1 MILDS
6 RVGVI
11 CAPGTEYLLLAKI
24 SMNYTCARLYEYRPH
39 AIVDP
44 MPGVCSTGCNWFSA
58 MRMEQYIPTVPRVTK
73 CSYCPV
79 CKLPASY
86 MPKYESF
93 PSWPIIYAS
102 NPHQDPLSIAK
113 SRHNLFL
120 LTRTF
125 HPKEALVAQNHRQGM
140 TIRISQPGCSGKAP
154 LRTLID
160 LFPFQR

>member
-1 MILDS
+1 MNKVADALYCLTRTDGGLVMILDS

-24 SMNYTCARLYEYRPH
+24 SMNYTCACLYEYRPH

-44 MPGVCSTGCNWFSA
+44 MPGVCSTGCNGFSA

-93 PSWPIIYAS
+93 HLGPLYMPATPTKTPS
-102 NPHQDPLSIAK
+102 
-113 SRHNLFL
+113 R
-120 LTRTF
+120 
-125 HPKEALVAQNHRQGM
+125 
-140 TIRISQPGCSGKAP
+140 
-154 LRTLID
+154 
-160 LFPFQR
+160 